1 MVAAAIRIGTTVND
15 LTKSRSKEMRSLR
28 RTIPVAIAIGF
39 TAILVTMAS
48 PALAQSTDEGLEIYE
63 QSCARC
69 HQSDG
74 TGTPGIYPPLA
85 GNPAA
90 GDFNHVVIV
99 VTDGL
104 EGVAIMG
111 VSYDAAMP
119 SFANRLTAE
128 EIDLV
133 SEYVVE
139 LSGGG
144 GGSTSPTTTLPPAA
158 TSGVAGESLFTG
170 ATRLSNGGTACIAC
184 HAAGEYNQLGGPGM
198 AFSLD
203 GVIDTYGTAG
213 FVAAITDP
221 LVDPMI
227 VVFEDHPITD
237 AEANNLAAY
246 LETTE
251 ADDSGDVSVDLL
263 MIIGLVGFVILM
275 LITSGFLRGPQDSYQ
290 SKLKEKLR
298 NSR

>member
-1 MVAAAIRIGTTVND
+1 MVATAIRTGITVND
-15 LTKSRSKEMRSLR
+15 LTKLRSKEMRSLR
-28 RTIPVAIAIGF
+28 RAIPVAIAIGF

-48 PALAQSTDEGLEIYE
+48 PAFAQSADEGLEIYE

-74 TGTPGIYPPLA
+74 TGNPGVAPPLA

-90 GDFNHVVIV
+90 GDFDHVVIV

-104 EGVAIMG
+104 SGVEIMG
-111 VSYDAAMP
+111 VSYERDMA
-119 SFANRLTAE
+119 SFANRLSAE

-133 SEYVVE
+133 SGYVVE

-144 GGSTSPTTTLPPAA
+144 GAPTSPTTTLPPAA
-158 TSGVAGESLFTG
+158 ASGPAGESLFTG

-184 HAAGEYNQLGGPGM
+184 HAAGEYDQLGGTGL

-203 GVIDTYGTAG
+203 GVIDTFGTAG

-227 VVFEDHPITD
+227 AVFEDHPITD
-237 AEANNLAAY
+237 AEAINLAAY
-246 LETTE
+246 LETVS
-251 ADDSGDVSVDLL
+251 ADDSRNSSVDLL
-263 MIIGLVGFVILM
+263 MIVGLVGFVILM
-275 LITSGFLRGPQDSYQ
+275 LITSGFVRGPQDSYQ
-290 SKLKEKLR
+290 DKLKKKLR
-298 NSR
+298 SSR

>member
-1 MVAAAIRIGTTVND
+1 MVVAAIRIGITVND
-15 LTKSRSKEMRSLR
+15 LTKPRSKEIRSLR

-48 PALAQSTDEGLEIYE
+48 PAFAQSTDEGLEIYE

-74 TGTPGIYPPLA
+74 TGTPGVAPPIA

-90 GDFNHVVIV
+90 GDVDHVVIV

-104 EGVAIMG
+104 GGVEIMG
-111 VSYDAAMP
+111 VSYDRDMP
-119 SFANRLTAE
+119 SFANRLSAE

-133 SEYVVE
+133 SDYVVE

-144 GGSTSPTTTLPPAA
+144 GASTSPTTTLPPAA
-158 TSGVAGESLFTG
+158 VSGPAGESLFTG
-170 ATRLSNGGTACIAC
+170 ANRLSNGGTACIAC
-184 HAAGEYNQLGGPGM
+184 HAAGEYDQLGGTGL

-227 VVFEDHPITD
+227 AVFEDHPITD
-237 AEANNLAAY
+237 AEANDLAAY
-246 LETTE
+246 LETAS
-251 ADDSGDVSVDLL
+251 ADESGNISIDLL
-263 MIIGLVGFVILM
+263 IVVGLVGFVILM
-275 LITSGFLRGPQDSYQ
+275 LITAGFVRGPQISYQ
-290 SKLKEKLR
+290 DKLKEKLR
-298 NSR
+298 SSR

>member
-1 MVAAAIRIGTTVND
+1 MVAAATRIGTTVID
-15 LTKSRSKEMRSLR
+15 LTRPLSKEMRSLR
-28 RTIPVAIAIGF
+28 RIIPVVIAIGF
-39 TAILVTMAS
+39 TAILVTIAS
-48 PALAQSTDEGLEIYE
+48 PAFAQSTDEGLEIYE

-74 TGTPGIYPPLA
+74 TGTPGVFPPLA

-90 GDFNHVVIV
+90 GDFDHVVTV

-104 EGVAIMG
+104 EGEEIMG
-111 VSYDAAMP
+111 VSYEAAMP
-119 SFANRLTAE
+119 SFANRLSAE

-144 GGSTSPTTTLPPAA
+144 GGSTSPTTTLPPTAR
-158 TSGVAGESLFTG
+158 SGSAGESLFTG

-203 GVIDTYGTAG
+203 GVMDTYGTAG

-227 VVFEDHPITD
+227 AVFEDHPITD
-237 AEANNLAAY
+237 AEANDLAAY
-246 LETTE
+246 LETTY
-251 ADDSGDVSVDLL
+251 ADDSGNISVDLL
-263 MIIGLVGFVILM
+263 MMIGLVGFVILM

-290 SKLKEKLR
+290 DKLKAKLR
-298 NSR
+298 SSR

>member
-1 MVAAAIRIGTTVND
+1 MVAAATRIGITVID
-15 LTKSRSKEMRSLR
+15 LTRPLSKEMRSLR
-28 RTIPVAIAIGF
+28 RIIPVVIAIGF
-39 TAILVTMAS
+39 TAILVTIAS
-48 PALAQSTDEGLEIYE
+48 PAFAQSTDEGLEIYE

-74 TGTPGIYPPLA
+74 TGTPGVFPPLA

-90 GDFNHVVIV
+90 GDFDHVVTV

-104 EGVAIMG
+104 EGEEIMG
-111 VSYDAAMP
+111 VSYEAAMP
-119 SFANRLTAE
+119 SFANRLSAE

-144 GGSTSPTTTLPPAA
+144 GGSTSPTTTLPPTAR
-158 TSGVAGESLFTG
+158 SGSAGESLFTG

-203 GVIDTYGTAG
+203 GVMDTYGTAG

-227 VVFEDHPITD
+227 AVFEDHPITD
-237 AEANNLAAY
+237 AEANDLAAY
-246 LETTE
+246 LETTY
-251 ADDSGDVSVDLL
+251 ADDSGNISVDLL
-263 MIIGLVGFVILM
+263 MMIGLVGFVILM

-290 SKLKEKLR
+290 DKLKAKLR
-298 NSR
+298 SSR

>member
-1 MVAAAIRIGTTVND
+1 M
-15 LTKSRSKEMRSLR
+15 
-28 RTIPVAIAIGF
+28 IPVAIAIGF

-48 PALAQSTDEGLEIYE
+48 PAFAQSTDEGLEIYE

-74 TGTPGIYPPLA
+74 LGTPGVYPPLA

-90 GDFNHVVIV
+90 GDFDHVVIV

-104 EGVAIMG
+104 EGVEIMG

-119 SFANRLTAE
+119 SFSNRLSAE

-133 SEYVVE
+133 AEYVVE

-144 GGSTSPTTTLPPAA
+144 GGSTSPTTTLPQAA
-158 TSGVAGESLFTG
+158 GSGSAGESLFTG
-170 ATRLSNGGTACIAC
+170 ATRLSAGGTACIAC
-184 HAAGEYNQLGGPGM
+184 HAAGEYDQLGGPGM
-198 AFSLD
+198 A
-203 GVIDTYGTAG
+203 IDLNGIVQSFGQAG

-221 LVDPMI
+221 LVPPMI
-227 VVFEDHPITD
+227 AVFGDHPITD

-246 LETTE
+246 LETTS
-251 ADDSGDVSVDLL
+251 ADGSGDISVDLL
-263 MIIGLVGFVILM
+263 VMVGLVGFVILM